1 MILYLDTSAL
11 VKVYVREPGRE
22 VVAAAV
28 EESSRIATAMVSYA
42 EARAA
47 FARLLR
53 EEGLTEEEHTNI
65 VEALNERWRTYEKPS
80 VDERLV
86 RLAGDFAQLYALR
99 GYDSIQLASVFVCH
113 GQNDDVR
120 FLAFDD
126 GLNDAARQEVTLY
139 SARREEGAEDDAG
152 A

>member
-22 VVAAAV
+22 TVAHAV
-28 EESSRIATAMVSYA
+28 RESTRIATAMVSYA

-53 EEGLTEEEHTNI
+53 EGSLTGEEHAG
-65 VEALNERWRTYEKPS
+65 VVGALDWRWRTYEKPA
-80 VDERLV
+80 VTENLV
-86 RLAGDFAQLYALR
+86 RLAGDLAQRYALR
-99 GYDSIQLASVFVCH
+99 GYDAVQLASAVVCG
-113 GQNDDVR
+113 GQSTDLR

-126 GLNDAARQEVTLY
+126 RLNAAGRLVKVYE
-139 SARREEGAEDDAG
+139 AREG
-152 A
+152 